1 MNSEYDERDDM
12 SVVDDEP
19 IDITDS
25 VPDED
30 SIDAD
35 EYYAIPKAT
44 RICSVLSL
52 IFAVFSVLLCPIYY
66 LGIVTAILAV
76 VLSVVSSVRL
86 GYFDK
91 QSIFGLVIGIF
102 GLVFGVFVLTLDL
115 TGVLDEL
122 IGTIKG

>member
-1 MNSEYDERDDM
+1 MNSEYDERADV
-12 SVVDDEP
+12 SALDDEP
-19 IDITDS
+19 IDITDNA
-25 VPDED
+25 PDGD
-30 SIDAD
+30 THDAD

-52 IFAVFSVLLCPIYY
+52 ISALLSVLLCPIYY
-66 LGIVTAILAV
+66 VGIVMAILAV

-102 GLVFGVFVLTLDL
+102 GLVFGVFVLALDL
-115 TGVLDEL
+115 TGVLDAL
-122 IGTIKG
+122 LGVIK